1 MDMSRTM
8 SRPPHGTTRPRRV
21 QIPAVRDVTISIAE
35 GEVELSTASGDRLAV
50 GPVVG
55 TVASKLVA
63 GFTRT
68 MAGVIVDFG
77 DHKWMI
83 NFGALSRLQPASVTV
98 FLKAL
103 DPTGRFRAIKKTQRT
118 RDDFVDTF
126 ERLGGRVTDPSL

>member
-1 MDMSRTM
+1 MTD
-8 SRPPHGTTRPRRV
+8 GYV
-21 QIPAVRDVTISIAE
+21 QDHVEATPWDDTSTKSPNSAVRDVTISIVE

-55 TVASKLVA
+55 TVVSKLVA

-83 NFGALSRLQPASVTV
+83 NFGALSRPQP
-98 FLKAL
+98 
-103 DPTGRFRAIKKTQRT
+103 RA
-118 RDDFVDTF
+118 
-126 ERLGGRVTDPSL
+126 